1 MWPEIVLHRLG
12 VVHAMT
18 CECLAFEV
26 VHQSV
31 KWPTSVR
38 PLVGE
43 DCSHPHFVLG
53 WSGGPRFEGHSGDQ
67 AGPKRGQR
75 RFDAVPGAQLAE
87 HRRNVSLDGRFAE
100 EQLRGDVGV
109 RGARRE

>member
-1 MWPEIVLHRLG
+1 MWPEIVMDRK
-12 VVHAMT
+12 VSSMRMT
-18 CECLAFEV
+18 RVCLAFEV
-26 VHQSV
+26 LHECVE
-31 KWPTSVR
+31 WPTSVR

-53 WSGGPRFEGHSGDQ
+53 WSGGPRFEEHSGDQ

-100 EQLRGDVGV
+100 E
-109 RGARRE
+109 